1 MYGVDHRRLTR
12 HGQRLSDGAHL
23 QHLIE
28 LDRSPNL
35 DADSFLP
42 NGGESGEREGHRVLP
57 DRQVL
62 HAVRAVV
69 VRDDDGR
76 PHASW
81 AAGFH
86 RDSNQH
92 AACVI
97 AHDAAYAARRHLRK
111 CRVCP
116 EGHGADNH
124 TGRDCSAQPGTMSRR
139 HPAPPGSVTGPNHA
153 DESELKSRSTY
164 AVGARE
170 SSDLR
175 RVAIEAVEPQL
186 ARTS

>member
-1 MYGVDHRRLTR
+1 MTPPWKPAYSADAPTDFTCISCIMSKF
-12 HGQRLSDGAHL
+12 GQSNGPPNDGA
-23 QHLIE
+23 
-28 LDRSPNL
+28 DTSSPSYWNAFWL
-35 DADSFLP
+35 LS
-42 NGGESGEREGHRVLP
+42 

-76 PHASW
+76 PHACW

-124 TGRDCSAQPGTMSRR
+124 TGRDCSAQPGTMSR
-139 HPAPPGSVTGPNHA
+139 
-153 DESELKSRSTY
+153 
-164 AVGARE
+164 
-170 SSDLR
+170 
-175 RVAIEAVEPQL
+175 
-186 ARTS
+186 